1 MKELKH
7 RFDYIIFDTPPVL
20 AVTDSQVLANKCD
33 GVVMVVASGKTR
45 KDRLTIEGAIDKG
58 KITTPRSNSEWG
70 RIYKN
75 GVLQSI
81 QIK

>member
-45 KDRLTIEGAIDKG
+45 KDRALQSKELLIKAKSQLLGVIV
-58 KITTPRSNSEWG
+58 
-70 RIYKN
+70 N
-75 GVLQSI
+75 GVESTKMEYYNQY
-81 QIK
+81 K